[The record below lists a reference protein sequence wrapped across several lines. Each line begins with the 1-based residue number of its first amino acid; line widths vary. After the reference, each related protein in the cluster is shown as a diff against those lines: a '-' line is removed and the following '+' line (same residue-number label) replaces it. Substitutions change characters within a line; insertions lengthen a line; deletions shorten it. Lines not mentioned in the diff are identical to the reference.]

1 LAYISFF
8 EVTREEPMGEY
19 RKEEKEWSW
28 EIFVA
33 CMFIGIGIGLLF
45 NATGAATLIGMGVGF
60 LLGSLVKLKRKLEVN
75 VPKNLGGV
83 AIVIVGILFILG
95 GLRLLG
101 FIPKEY
107 ITYLVA
113 TGLIALGI
121 TIITFGINLVKK

>member
-1 LAYISFF
+1 
-8 EVTREEPMGEY
+8 MGEY

-28 EIFVA
+28 EIFIA

-101 FIPKEY
+101 FIPKKY